1 MDNTSLVMKKK
12 YQWMMPL
19 VSELSTL
26 ICFANVMLKAMR
38 EQTELSIQQQIT
50 ISSSLF
56 NIRRTS

>member
-12 YQWMMPL
+12 YQWMMLL

-38 EQTELSIQQQIT
+38 TNRAIYSATDYNQLEPIQY
-50 ISSSLF
+50 
-56 NIRRTS
+56 